1 MAEVTTITEEI
12 NENFPELTEDITLQL
27 QEDP

>member
-1 MAEVTTITEEI
+1 MAEVTITEEI